1 MGSTDKNNLNQPHF
15 TPTGRQEITSGGT
28 LTEEDNFQMSMNNL
42 DTFQPVHARVN
53 QVTIKSNRSGTSD
66 EGSQLT
72 AGMIARRRMEQR
84 RTLSPPS
91 REKENNSNNYSSIP
105 LQVLRNGNQLLT
117 ERISSQKAPTFSDV

>member
-1 MGSTDKNNLNQPHF
+1 MGSTDKNTLNQPHF
-15 TPTGRQEITSGGT
+15 TPTARQEITSGGT

-84 RTLSPPS
+84 KTLSPPS
-91 REKENNSNNYSSIP
+91 EKENNRNNFSSIP
-105 LQVLRNGNQLLT
+105 L
-117 ERISSQKAPTFSDV
+117 

>member
-84 RTLSPPS
+84 KTLSPPS
-91 REKENNSNNYSSIP
+91 EKENNRNNFSSIP
-105 LQVLRNGNQLLT
+105 L
-117 ERISSQKAPTFSDV
+117 